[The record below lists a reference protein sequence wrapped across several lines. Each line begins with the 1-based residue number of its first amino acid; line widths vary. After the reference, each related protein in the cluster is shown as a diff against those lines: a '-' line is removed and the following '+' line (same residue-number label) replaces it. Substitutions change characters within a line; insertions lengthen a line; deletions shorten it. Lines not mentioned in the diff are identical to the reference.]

1 VLPDVSGS
9 MGRFAD
15 EVTALASAVAEL
27 GVPGADVIIVVHSNG
42 YPIELKINRG
52 KVQAVRT
59 NDDNVL
65 SWYDSTI
72 RRYEVKLVL
81 IAADWDGE
89 WVYRWLA
96 SRPNIERLA
105 WLDVYCSSYG
115 KARVRRFPPQ
125 WIGEDGVRA
134 WELYAHKVRYADRC
148 STAADCL
155 SALQHM
161 ASNRL

>member
-27 GVPGADVIIVVHSNG
+27 GVPGADVIIAVHSNG

-89 WVYRWLA
+89 WLYRWLA

-134 WELYAHKVRYADRC
+134 WEPYAHKVRYADRC
-148 STAADCL
+148 STAQDFVD
-155 SALQHM
+155 AL
-161 ASNRL
+161 RLLIR